1 MGVLTVI
8 LTVFT
13 AAVRFTFS
21 RSLNQQLNIRLENL
35 AKAAAFNMD
44 NEDGELDVDDDEIL
58 VGQEQTIKWF
68 GLEGERIAQQGEYE
82 LNFPLNIEQLSEI
95 QNHPNSIRS
104 LTIPVYNLKNEK
116 DGVDN
121 KLDDNAELD
130 ELIDEISDQVKDDLD
145 EEIERV
151 AAEILEEIDDALDEL
166 ADDIAE
172 ELDNNIDESTIAEI
186 VQEVAEELGEETY
199 EEIAEE
205 LTGQDLDEIE
215 DDDADEEDEIDE
227 IVDEIEDD
235 LDEIAE
241 DIGEEIKELAS
252 EEQTEEIVKK
262 LIKNIT
268 EAIGEKLTE
277 EIAEE
282 QTEKIAEVIGEDE
295 AELIGYV
302 RVSQSLSELD
312 NTLRRLDYG
321 LGSGMAISLLLSGL
335 GSLWLTRRAMQP
347 IEASFERLKQFTAD
361 ASHELR
367 SPLMAIK
374 TNADVALKYPD
385 GMRATDAEKF
395 EAIASATNQMT
406 RLTENLLLLA
416 RTARVNTLQK
426 EPVDISSILSD
437 LMQLYSPQAREQ
449 GMIWQEKLEKDLYL
463 LGDEALLRQLFTNL
477 LQNALHYTPA
487 GGSVL
492 IEASRANSKFIVIKV
507 RDTGIGIAP
516 EHLDQI
522 FERFW
527 RLDKSRSYQ
536 AGKSGLGLA
545 IAREIVQLH
554 RGTIVVE
561 SQLGVGSCFTVRFPV
576 KASLN

>member
-13 AAVRFTFS
+13 AAVRFTFT

-44 NEDGELDVDDDEIL
+44 NDEGELEADEDEIL
-58 VGQEQTIKWF
+58 VGQQQAIEWF
-68 GLEGERIAQQGEYE
+68 DLEGERIAQQGEYE

-104 LTIPVYNLKNEK
+104 LTRPVYNLE
-116 DGVDN
+116 
-121 KLDDNAELD
+121 
-130 ELIDEISDQVKDDLD
+130 D
-145 EEIERV
+145 EE
-151 AAEILEEIDDALDEL
+151 
-166 ADDIAE
+166 
-172 ELDNNIDESTIAEI
+172 
-186 VQEVAEELGEETY
+186 
-199 EEIAEE
+199 
-205 LTGQDLDEIE
+205 
-215 DDDADEEDEIDE
+215 
-227 IVDEIEDD
+227 
-235 LDEIAE
+235 
-241 DIGEEIKELAS
+241 
-252 EEQTEEIVKK
+252 
-262 LIKNIT
+262 
-268 EAIGEKLTE
+268 
-277 EIAEE
+277 
-282 QTEKIAEVIGEDE
+282 
-295 AELIGYV
+295 ELIGYV
-302 RVSQSLSELD
+302 RVSQSLTELN

-321 LGSGMAISLLLSGL
+321 LGSGIAISLLLSTL
-335 GSLWLTRRAMQP
+335 GSIWLTRRAMQP

-374 TNADVALKYPD
+374 TNADVALKYPN
-385 GMRATDAEKF
+385 GMRATDIEKF
-395 EAIASATNQMT
+395 EAISSATNQMT

-416 RTARVNTLQK
+416 RTDQINTLQK
-426 EPVDISSILSD
+426 ESVDIHSILSA
-437 LMQLYSPQAREQ
+437 LMQLYKPQAREKDI
-449 GMIWQEKLEKDLYL
+449 IWEKQLEKNLYL

-516 EHLDQI
+516 EHLDHI

-527 RLDKSRSYQ
+527 RVDQSRSYQ
-536 AGKSGLGLA
+536 TGKSGLGLA

-554 RGTIVVE
+554 KGTIFVE
-561 SQLGVGSCFTVRFPV
+561 SQLGIGSCFTVHFPV
-576 KASLN
+576 KASLH